1 MELDHIFIFTDSPA
15 QVANSLD
22 QFGLTEG
29 TPNIHPGQGTSC
41 RRFFFENAYLELA
54 WVNSEEEIKNPA
66 ITKTR
71 LWERSR
77 YKVTAYCP
85 FGLCF
90 RNKEHTR
97 QGTALIFE
105 DGWKYKPPYL
115 AEGLFVNVASNADF
129 RWEPMLFEMPFF
141 RFAPKDYPVANRQPL
156 NHKKAFKKITKV
168 ILTLPDNIQNLS
180 TAMQKVLAN
189 SIVAVSTGKDFSIA
203 LEFDDCIKE
212 ETQDFNPLL
221 PLFINW

>member
-22 QFGLTEG
+22 KFGLTEG

-54 WVNSEEEIKNPA
+54 WVTSEEEIKNSA
-66 ITKTR
+66 IAKTR

-77 YKVTAYCP
+77 SKLTGYCP

-90 RNKEHTR
+90 RNKEQAGQDKT
-97 QGTALIFE
+97 LIFE
-105 DGWKYKPPYL
+105 DGWKYKPPYIPE
-115 AEGLFVNVASNADF
+115 ALFVNVASNTDF

-141 RFAPKDYPVANRQPL
+141 SFAPKDYPLASQQPL

-180 TAMQKVLAN
+180 TAMQKVVTN
-189 SIVAVSTGKDFSIA
+189 SIVAVSAGRSFSIA
-203 LEFDDCIKE
+203 LEFDDCIKGE
-212 ETQDFNPLL
+212 RQDFNHLVPLS
-221 PLFINW
+221 IKW

>member
-22 QFGLTEG
+22 RFGLTEG
-29 TPNIHPGQGTSC
+29 TPNIHAGQGTSC

-54 WVNSEEEIKNPA
+54 WVNSEEEIKSPA

-77 YKVTAYCP
+77 YKVTDYCP

-90 RNKEHTR
+90 RNKEHTSHE
-97 QGTALIFE
+97 TSLIFE

-115 AEGLFVNVASNADF
+115 PEGLFINVASNTDF

-141 RFAPKDYPVANRQPL
+141 SFTPKDYPLANLQPL
-156 NHKKAFKKITKV
+156 HHKKEFKTITKV
-168 ILTLPDNIQNLS
+168 ILTLPGNIKNPS
-180 TAMQKVLAN
+180 SAMQKVIADT
-189 SIVAVSTGKDFSIA
+189 IVAVSSGRNFSIA
-203 LEFDDCIKE
+203 LEFDDCIKG
-212 ETQDFNPLL
+212 ETQDFNHLVPLS
-221 PLFINW
+221 IKW